1 LTQIFERGASVGLNA
16 VVYRKREHLQLGP
29 DEEHAK
35 LIPET
40 GEAYFE
46 DPKLDRKHYHKR
58 EAASHRLGNIAA
70 ISILS
75 DELSKLIG
83 SESFLER
90 KVLYSGTHSGDF
102 IPVRDLDQLAAELG
116 RVRATGHSSPLM
128 REFASALGEL
138 IQAAKEEGNPIVF
151 V

>member
-1 LTQIFERGASVGLNA
+1 V
-16 VVYRKREHLQLGP
+16 
-29 DEEHAK
+29 
-35 LIPET
+35 
-40 GEAYFE
+40 YFE
-46 DPKLDRKHYHKR
+46 DPKLDRKYLPKR
-58 EAASHRLGNIAA
+58 EAVSHRLGNIAA

-102 IPVRDLDQLAAELG
+102 IPVRDLDQLSAELG
-116 RVRATGHSSPLM
+116 RVRTAGHSSPLM
-128 REFASALGEL
+128 QEFVTALEEL

>member
-1 LTQIFERGASVGLNA
+1 MGLDA
-16 VVYRKREHLQLGP
+16 VVYRKKEHLQLGP
-29 DEEHAK
+29 DEEHAT

-40 GEAYFE
+40 GEVYFE
-46 DPKLDRKHYHKR
+46 NPKLDKKYLHKR
-58 EAASHRLGNIAA
+58 EAVTHRLGNITA
-70 ISILS
+70 ISTLS

-83 SESFLER
+83 PQSFLER

-102 IPVRDLDQLAAELG
+102 ISIVDLDRLSAELG
-116 RVRATGHSSPLM
+116 RVHATGLSSPLM
-128 REFASALGEL
+128 QEFVSALEEL

>member
-1 LTQIFERGASVGLNA
+1 MGLNA

-29 DEEHAK
+29 DEEHAT

-40 GEAYFE
+40 GEVYFE
-46 DPKLDRKHYHKR
+46 DPKLDKKYLHKR
-58 EAASHRLGNIAA
+58 EAMAHRLGNATA
-70 ISILS
+70 VSILS

-83 SESFLER
+83 PESFLER

-102 IPVRDLDQLAAELG
+102 IPIRELDELSAELNHIRETG
-116 RVRATGHSSPLM
+116 RSSPLM
-128 REFASALGEL
+128 QELVNALEQL
-138 IQAAKEEGNPIVF
+138 IQAAKDEGNPIVF